1 MDYRLRSDVGRA
13 GPRGRCILAGLLN
26 ETARTRRVLAAIIL
40 LVVAVV
46 FGAMMRQR
54 PSQPAVVS
62 DADAAIPSLPSL
74 GPVSV
79 GTTVA
84 GFSVARIEGLGA
96 EVRVQL
102 TRDGGEGYLLGLG
115 APGPGRPTPLVPVP
129 DLYVWYVSDGGVP
142 PTELI
147 VELVRVL
154 RAGADKGDLYRQ
166 ILAWEVQ
173 AGGPRVDAGPG

>member
-1 MDYRLRSDVGRA
+1 M
-13 GPRGRCILAGLLN
+13 
-26 ETARTRRVLAAIIL
+26 LAAIIL

-54 PSQPAVVS
+54 PSQPGDV
-62 DADAAIPSLPSL
+62 ADGAASSSLPSL

-79 GTTVA
+79 GATVA

-96 EVRVQL
+96 EVRLQL

-115 APGPGRPTPLVPVP
+115 APGPGRPMPLVPVP

-154 RAGADKGDLYRQ
+154 RAGADRGDLYRQ
-166 ILAWEVQ
+166 ILTWEAQ